1 MSLAG
6 KQLASG
12 YTETHIDTATI
23 SSLRAWFVL
32 ACCWS
37 FYLYEYILRAS
48 TGVITNELMVDFGI
62 SATAVGV
69 LSAFY
74 YYAYVP
80 LQVPCGVITDR
91 FGPRKVVTTSA
102 LLCVLG
108 TIIFAKSSSV
118 AFAQLGRFLI
128 GAGSA
133 CAYICCLKIASVWFD
148 KSKFAFIAGIS
159 MMMGTFGGMFG
170 NAPFAMLSNAQGWRS
185 AMIIA
190 ATVGTVVMITSWCV
204 VRDRPSHKINKVA
217 TEGGLL
223 DGLKIIASK
232 PQSWLIGLYSLMM
245 FLPLCVFAELW
256 GTPYLMQR
264 FGISNDVASYGGM
277 MVLIGY
283 ALGCSVSSKLSD
295 HWQSRK
301 KVMSMSITWTFIGF
315 AAVLYAPGLSFY
327 SVLALMFFSGIASG
341 FSILYFTA
349 VQENNPAK
357 YSATSV
363 GFTNALCMTSG
374 LVFQP
379 LLGKLIDYSWDGS
392 FAADGAPLY
401 SLKDYQFAFTAVLA
415 AFLLGRI
422 LMFFI
427 KETYRKD

>member
-6 KQLASG
+6 NQLTNDYQELKAIPK
-12 YTETHIDTATI
+12 TE
-23 SSLRAWFVL
+23 SPLQAWFIL

-48 TGVITNELMVDFGI
+48 PGVIANELMVDFSVSAGSVGI
-62 SATAVGV
+62 
-69 LSAFY
+69 LIAFY
-74 YYAYVP
+74 YFAYVP
-80 LQVPCGVITDR
+80 LQVPCGVITDK
-91 FGPRKVVTTSA
+91 FGPRKVVTASA
-102 LLCVLG
+102 FLCVFG
-108 TIIFAKSSSV
+108 SIIFAKSTSV
-118 AFAQLGRFLI
+118 PFAQFGRFLI

-170 NAPFAMLSNAQGWRS
+170 GAPFARLANVQGWRS
-185 AMIIA
+185 AMLIA
-190 ATVGTVVMITSWCV
+190 AVVGTVVMLLAWFVIK
-204 VRDRPSHKINKVA
+204 DRPANKVVPA
-217 TEGGLL
+217 AEGSLL

-264 FGISNDVASYGGM
+264 FGITNEIASYGGI

-283 ALGCSVSSKLSD
+283 AVGCSVSAKLSD
-295 HWQSRK
+295 YWQSRK
-301 KVMSMSITWTFIGF
+301 KVMSLSVSLTFIGF
-315 AAVLYAPGLSFY
+315 SIVLYAPGLSFY
-327 SVLALMFFSGIASG
+327 AVLAAMFFSGIAAG

-349 VQENNPAK
+349 VQENNPTK

-363 GFTNALCMTSG
+363 GFTNALCMASG
-374 LVFQP
+374 FIFQP
-379 LLGKLIDYSWDGS
+379 LLGKLLDYSWDGH
-392 FAADGAPLY
+392 FGADGAPSY
-401 SLKDYQFAFTAVLA
+401 MLKDYQFALSAVLL
-415 AFLLGRI
+415 AFLLGRVI
-422 LMFFI
+422 MFFV
-427 KETYRKD
+427 KETYPKD